1 MAGARVQSGKGMAD
15 AAHLPLRRRALAWVR
30 RGWRPA
36 GTLMAIVLALLLTW
50 HVIYG
55 KDGLS
60 FWQQKRAQDREL
72 QREIK
77 DLQQENTQMRQ
88 QIEQLKTD
96 PDAIEREAREKLHYA
111 RPGEVIYM
119 LPAQPQSQTPPDGA
133 GR

>member
-1 MAGARVQSGKGMAD
+1 MMAARTPTGKPPAD
-15 AAHLPLRRRALAWVR
+15 AAHPPLRSRALAWAQ

-36 GTLMAIVLALLLTW
+36 GTLIAIALALLMTW

-60 FWQQKRAQDREL
+60 FWQRKRAQDHEL
-72 QREIK
+72 QRQIQ
-77 DLQQENTQMRQ
+77 DLQQENAEMQQ

-96 PDAIEREAREKLHYA
+96 PNEIEREARQKLHYA

-119 LPAQPQSQTPPDGA
+119 LPAQPQSQALPSGA
-133 GR
+133 GK